1 MPKNTK
7 EKNSI
12 TNNLEYIGLDLNN
25 IPEFLLDY
33 RDVDFKPSKVIEE
46 NTFKIYRY
54 VKLKDIEI
62 LLTPKNRL
70 DSIYEND

>member
-33 RDVDFKPSKVIEE
+33 RDVDFKPSKVIE
-46 NTFKIYRY
+46 NW
-54 VKLKDIEI
+54 LKNHVYINGFMIQEI
-62 LLTPKNRL
+62 Q
-70 DSIYEND
+70 